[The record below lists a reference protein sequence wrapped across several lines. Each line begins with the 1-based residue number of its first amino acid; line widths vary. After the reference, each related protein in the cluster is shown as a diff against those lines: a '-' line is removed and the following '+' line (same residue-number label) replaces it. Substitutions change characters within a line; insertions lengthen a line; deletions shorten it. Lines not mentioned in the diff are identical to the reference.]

1 MASPVDTSVKFF
13 TDDMVG
19 APTISGTAGALIA
32 ILDAVLVNGF
42 GSKTATSVT
51 VAGGIATV
59 AFAGGAS
66 AAATQSVILV
76 AGATGTW
83 TDLNGEQKVLSANTT
98 TVTFATALPDGTATG
113 TITFKIAPLGW
124 TKVYTGTNKAV
135 YKPSDVEASSALL
148 RVDDSGTTV
157 ARVRMYETMSDI
169 DTGTNPA
176 PTDAKVSGGLYWWKS
191 DVASAATRRY
201 TIFGDSRNLYLGM
214 APYATSS
221 VAPIHT
227 VHAFG
232 DLDSYKSGDAY
243 PGFIL
248 GDFATPNTNNTHGN
262 VFVQDPENNEA
273 MQIMRSHTGLGA
285 AVTASRKALCGTS
298 AGTSGNDTRMGAF
311 PAPANNGLFL
321 SRMVAG
327 QRSMNTNGPRGVLPG
342 VLYVPQSGT
351 SGGVFPRGTLV
362 DGTGEYA
369 GKKIYSVPQNAN
381 NLSTAASD
389 HAGFFDVTGPW
400 RE

>member
-19 APTISGTAGALIA
+19 APTISGTAGALITL
-32 ILDAVLVNGF
+32 LDAVLVNGF

-51 VAGGIATV
+51 IAGGIATV
-59 AFAGGAS
+59 VFAGGAS
-66 AAATQSVILV
+66 AAAAQSVVLV
-76 AGATGTW
+76 SGATGSW

-98 TVTFATALPDGTATG
+98 TVTFATALADGTATG
-113 TITFKIAPLGW
+113 TISFKIAPLGW
-124 TKVYTGTNKAV
+124 NKVYTGTNKAA
-135 YKPSDVEASSALL
+135 YKPSDPAASSAML

-176 PTDAKVSGGLYWWKS
+176 PTDAKVNGGLYWWKS
-191 DVASAATRRY
+191 DAASAATRRY
-201 TIFGDSRNLYLGM
+201 TIFGDSRNVYLGM
-214 APYATSS
+214 APYSSSS

-243 PGFIL
+243 PGFIV
-248 GDFATPNTNNTHGN
+248 GDIATPNTNILGN
-262 VFVQDPENNEA
+262 IFAQDPENNET
-273 MQIMRSHTGLGA
+273 MQIMRSHTGIGV
-285 AVTASRKALCGTS
+285 AVAASRKALCGNS
-298 AGTSGNDTRMGAF
+298 AGVSGNDTRLGAF
-311 PAPANNGLFL
+311 PALANNGLFL

-327 QRSMNTNGPRGVLPG
+327 QRAVTTNGPRGLLPG
-342 VLYVPQSGT
+342 LLYVPQSGT
-351 SGGVFPRGTLV
+351 GGGVFPRGATV

-369 GKKIYSVPQNAN
+369 DKKTYSVPQSNT
-381 NLSTAASD
+381 NLATATAD
-389 HAGFFDVTGPW
+389 YAGFFDVTGPW
-400 RE
+400 RA

>member
-13 TDDMVG
+13 TDEMVG
-19 APTISGTAGALIA
+19 APTISGTAGALISV
-32 ILDAVLVNGF
+32 LDACLVNGF

-59 AFAGGAS
+59 TFSGGAS
-66 AAATQSVILV
+66 AAVAQAVILV
-76 AGATGTW
+76 AGATGAW

-98 TVTFATALPDGTATG
+98 TVTFATALADGTATG

-124 TKVYTGTNKAV
+124 TKVYSGTNKAV
-135 YKPSDVEASSALL
+135 YKPSGVAASSAML
-148 RVDDSGTTV
+148 RVDDTGTTS
-157 ARVRMYETMSDI
+157 ARVRMYETMADI

-191 DVASAATRRY
+191 EAASAATRRY
-201 TIFGDSRNLYLGM
+201 TIFGDSRNVYLGM
-214 APYATSS
+214 APYSSSS

-243 PGFIL
+243 PGFIV
-248 GDFATPNTNNTHGN
+248 GDITTTSTNITGNIFA
-262 VFVQDPENNEA
+262 QDFENNET
-273 MQIMRSHTGLGA
+273 MQIMRSHTGIGV
-285 AVTASRKALCGTS
+285 AVAGSRRTLCGS
-298 AGTSGNDTRMGAF
+298 SGGVSGSDTCLGVF

-327 QRSMNTNGPRGVLPG
+327 QRAMNTNGPRGLLPG
-342 VLYVPQSGT
+342 LLYVPQSGT
-351 SGGVFPRGTLV
+351 GGGVFPRGTVL
-362 DGTGEYA
+362 DGTGEFA
-369 GKKIYSVPQNAN
+369 GKKIYAVPQNNNGLAAVAN
-381 NLSTAASD
+381 DYSA
-389 HAGFFDVTGPW
+389 FFDLTGPW
-400 RE
+400 RV

>member
-19 APTISGTAGALIA
+19 ASAISGTAGALIT
-32 ILDAVLVNGF
+32 ILDACLVNGF

-59 AFAGGAS
+59 TFSGGVS
-66 AAATQSVILV
+66 AAAAQSVILV
-76 AGATGTW
+76 AGATGSW

-98 TVTFATALPDGTATG
+98 TVTFATALADGTATG
-113 TITFKIAPLGW
+113 TITFKMAPLGW
-124 TKVYTGTNKAV
+124 TKVYSGTNKAV
-135 YKPSDVEASSALL
+135 YKPSDVAASSALL

-191 DVASAATRRY
+191 DAASAATRRY
-201 TIFGDSRNLYLGM
+201 TIFGDSRNVYLGM
-214 APYATSS
+214 APYSTSA

-243 PGFIL
+243 NGFIV
-248 GDFATPNTNNTHGN
+248 GDIATPSTNILGN
-262 VFVQDPENNEA
+262 IFTQDPENNET
-273 MQIMRSHTGLGA
+273 MQIMRSHTGIGV
-285 AVTASRKALCGTS
+285 AVASSRKAFCGNT
-298 AGTSGNDTRMGAF
+298 GGNSGNDTRLGAF
-311 PAPANNGLFL
+311 PALANNGLFL

-327 QRSMNTNGPRGVLPG
+327 QRAMNTNGPRGLLPG
-342 VLYVPQSGT
+342 LLYVPQSGT
-351 SGGVFPRGTLV
+351 GGGVFPRGTTI
-362 DGTGEYA
+362 DGTGEYV
-369 GKKIYSVPQNAN
+369 GKKIYAVPQNN
-381 NLSTAASD
+381 SSLSTASSD
-389 HAGFFDVTGPW
+389 YTGFFDLTGPW

>member
-13 TDDMVG
+13 TEDMAG
-19 APTISGTAGALIA
+19 ASAISGTAGALIA
-32 ILDAVLVNGF
+32 VLDACLVNGF
-42 GSKTATSVT
+42 GSKSATALV
-51 VAGGIATV
+51 VAGGVATLT
-59 AFAGGAS
+59 FSGGAS
-66 AAATQSVILV
+66 AAVAQAVILV
-76 AGATGTW
+76 AGATGGW
-83 TDLNGEQKVLSANTT
+83 ADLNGEQKVLSANTT
-98 TVTFATALPDGTATG
+98 TVTFPTALADGTATG

-135 YKPSDVEASSALL
+135 YKPSAVEASSALL
-148 RVDDSGTTV
+148 RVDDTGTTV

-176 PTDAKVSGGLYWWKS
+176 PTDAKLSGGLYWWKS
-191 DVASAATRRY
+191 DAASSATRRY

-214 APYATSS
+214 APYSPSS

-243 PGFIL
+243 CGFIL
-248 GDFATPNTNNTHGN
+248 GDNATPSTNVLGN
-262 VFVQDPENNEA
+262 VFTQDPENNET
-273 MQIMRSHTGLGA
+273 MQIMRSHTGIGVSA
-285 AVTASRKALCGTS
+285 GASRKALVGS
-298 AGTSGNDTRMGAF
+298 AGGTSGNDSRFGPF

-327 QRSMNTNGPRGVLPG
+327 QKSMNTNGPRGLLPG
-342 VLYVPQSGT
+342 LLYVPQT
-351 SGGVFPRGTLV
+351 SAGNNQFPRGTIV
-362 DGTGEYA
+362 DGTGEFA
-369 GKKIYSVPQNAN
+369 GKKIYAVPQNAT
-381 NLSTAASD
+381 NLSTAINDYA
-389 HAGFFDVTGPW
+389 AFFDVTGPW

>member
-19 APTISGTAGALIA
+19 APTISGTAGALLT

-59 AFAGGAS
+59 TFSGGAS
-66 AAATQSVILV
+66 AAVAQSVILV
-76 AGATGTW
+76 AGATGSW

-98 TVTFATALPDGTATG
+98 TVTFATALADGTATG

-124 TKVYTGTNKAV
+124 TKVYSGTNKAV
-135 YKPSDVEASSALL
+135 YKPSDVAASSALL

-176 PTDAKVSGGLYWWKS
+176 PTDAKVNGGFYWWKS
-191 DVASAATRRY
+191 DAASSATRRY
-201 TIFGDSRNLYLGM
+201 TIFGDSRNVYLGM
-214 APYATSS
+214 APYSS
-221 VAPIHT
+221 SSTAPIAT

-243 PGFIL
+243 PGFIV
-248 GDFATPNTNNTHGN
+248 GDVATPSTNVLGN
-262 VFVQDPENNEA
+262 VFTQDPENNET
-273 MQIMRSHTGLGA
+273 MQIMRSHSAIGV
-285 AVTASRKALCGTS
+285 AVSASRKALVGS
-298 AGTSGNDTRMGAF
+298 AGGTSGNDTRLGIF
-311 PAPANNGLFL
+311 PLPANNGLFL

-327 QRSMNTNGPRGVLPG
+327 QKAMSTYGPRGFLPG
-342 VLYVPQSGT
+342 LLYVPQTNVGT
-351 SGGVFPRGTLV
+351 NQFPRGTIV
-362 DGTGEYA
+362 QGTGEFA
-369 GKKIYSVPQNAN
+369 SKKIYSVPQNST
-381 NLSTAASD
+381 NLSTAINDYA
-389 HAGFFDVTGPW
+389 AFFDVTGPW

>member
-13 TDDMVG
+13 TDEMAG
-19 APTISGTAGALIA
+19 ASAISGTAGALIA
-32 ILDAVLVNGF
+32 VLDACLVNGF
-42 GSKTATSVT
+42 GSKSATSLV
-51 VAGGIATV
+51 VAGGIATLT
-59 AFAGGAS
+59 FPGGAS
-66 AAATQSVILV
+66 AAQPQSVILV
-76 AGATGTW
+76 AGVTGAM

-98 TVTFATALPDGTATG
+98 TVTFPTALADGTATG

-124 TKVYTGTNKAV
+124 TKVYSGTNKAV
-135 YKPSDVEASSALL
+135 YKPSAVEASSALL
-148 RVDDSGTTV
+148 RVDDTGTTS

-191 DVASAATRRY
+191 DTASAATRRY

-214 APYATSS
+214 APYIATTN
-221 VAPIHT
+221 HT

-243 PGFIL
+243 LGFIL
-248 GDFATPNTNNTHGN
+248 GDTAAPNATVLGNIFA
-262 VFVQDPENNEA
+262 QDNENNET
-273 MQIMRSHTGLGA
+273 MQIARSHTGIGV
-285 AVTASRKALCGTS
+285 AVTATRRALCGNS
-298 AGTSGNDTRMGAF
+298 AGASGNDSRMGSL

-327 QRSMNTNGPRGVLPG
+327 QRPTSTNGPRGLLPG
-342 VLYVPQSGT
+342 VLYVPQAST
-351 SGGVFPRGTLV
+351 NGGLFPRGTPV

-369 GKKIYSVPQNAN
+369 GKKIYAVPQSGSAINVLTN
-381 NLSTAASD
+381 DYAA
-389 HAGFFDVTGPW
+389 FFDVTGPW
-400 RE
+400 RV